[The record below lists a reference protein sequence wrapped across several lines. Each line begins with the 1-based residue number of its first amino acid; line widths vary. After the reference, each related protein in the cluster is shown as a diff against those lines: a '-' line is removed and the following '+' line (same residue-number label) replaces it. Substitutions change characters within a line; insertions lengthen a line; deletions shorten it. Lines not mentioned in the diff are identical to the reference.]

1 MYLQV
6 INRPLKITHSFE
18 HTFDNKH
25 VKITCAKK
33 AFLFPVFEVTR
44 DEQIGFLY
52 AGPLGIT
59 GDLLVH
65 SKEGAVGKIFEET
78 YSSALFV
85 PANLDF
91 LRDHVKEITP
101 IEEEK
106 FLKYKK
112 IISSFEVHLSSKSF
126 CYHSNKD
133 YFLLLSGKT
142 FSICFINGDTTISIT
157 HKEIIGRTGERKL
170 FWFSPKNIVFTND
183 KGDIFSTSNMFSNK
197 NIIKMILKSLETNP
211 VRDYFSNFDKLLSH

>member
-6 INRPLKITHSFE
+6 VNRPLKITHSFE
-18 HTFDNKH
+18 HTFNNKH

-33 AFLFPVFEVTR
+33 ACLFPVFEVTR
-44 DEQIGFLY
+44 NEQIGFLY
-52 AGPLGIT
+52 DGPLGIT

-78 YSSALFV
+78 YSSALFI

-91 LRDHVKEITP
+91 LRDHVKELTP

-106 FLKYKK
+106 FPKYEK
-112 IISSFEVHLSSKSF
+112 IIASFEVHLSSKKF
-126 CYHSNKD
+126 CYHSNTD

-142 FSICFINGDTTISIT
+142 FSIWFINGDTTISLS
-157 HKEIIGRTGERKL
+157 HKEIMGRTGERRL
-170 FWFSPKNIVFTND
+170 FWFSPKNIVFTNEC
-183 KGDIFSTSNMFSNK
+183 GDIFSSSNMFSNK
-197 NIIKMILKSLETNP
+197 NIVKMILKSLETNP
-211 VRDYFSNFDKLLSH
+211 VREYFDNFDKLLSH